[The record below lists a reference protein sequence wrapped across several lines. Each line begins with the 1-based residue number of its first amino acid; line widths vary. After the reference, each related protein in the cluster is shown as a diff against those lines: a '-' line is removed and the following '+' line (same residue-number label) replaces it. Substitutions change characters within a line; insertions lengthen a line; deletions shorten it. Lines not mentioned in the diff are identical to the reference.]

1 MKRNKKTCDKCSHD
15 YSLSCFDRHYKRCDG
30 NITYWKKRASGELTV
45 DNETIC
51 KFCQKQCKNA
61 NSQRNHSRL
70 CKSNPN
76 RHQTFIE
83 TNKDDPRIKNK
94 KYSNQYVRAKELGL
108 PIPQMSEENKRKLRE
123 ASKNKTP
130 EQRKAQA
137 LKSSQTI
144 KNKVAKGEWH
154 TSLAKRMHY
163 DYKGIDLH
171 GKWELKYATWLD
183 SQNIKWIRCKESF
196 EYNFENKVRHYTPD
210 FYLTDSDTY
219 IEIKGFKT
227 EKDDAKWKQ
236 FSKKLIV
243 LTKAELK
250 ELGII

>member
-1 MKRNKKTCDKCSHD
+1 MNI
-15 YSLSCFDRHYKRCDG
+15 LSQPVLILNACFVPISIRP
-30 NITYWKKRASGELTV
+30 V
-45 DNETIC
+45 
-51 KFCQKQCKNA
+51 
-61 NSQRNHSRL
+61 
-70 CKSNPN
+70 
-76 RHQTFIE
+76 
-83 TNKDDPRIKNK
+83 KDA
-94 KYSNQYVRAKELGL
+94 VCMMLLE
-108 PIPQMSEENKRKLRE
+108 
-123 ASKNKTP
+123 
-130 EQRKAQA
+130 KAQA